1 MIDWKMLTES
11 GLLSAIEE
19 VLHNDKY
26 QRSVTRL
33 SGLIMDQPQHPL
45 DRTVWWMEYI
55 LRLELINVP
64 LPLLMNNSLF
74 QTST

>member
-1 MIDWKMLTES
+1 MIDWKLLTES

-19 VLHNDKY
+19 VLDNDKY

-33 SGLIMDQPQHPL
+33 SDLIMDQPQHPL

-64 LPLLMNNSLF
+64 LPL
-74 QTST
+74 